1 MAAVDDVSDPM
12 VDDLTANL
20 PDALL
25 LHVLEY
31 LVPSLAD
38 IGRCCRISSR
48 FATIAADDQIWTAI
62 CTQCFGLTSVEA
74 PDGTAA
80 AADTPSAAVGPVTYQ
95 ASVAVLHEA
104 LSELRRSLTFELRS
118 SVTHEPVS
126 SLTLAP
132 DERLLLQLIIHPSP
146 SANLLALLPLEAPLL
161 FGVLHVQSAA
171 ASANTRRICGLV
183 TGEPSSHRI
192 NGRCCWAPSPGT
204 PPAGL

>member
-74 PDGTAA
+74 PDGSSRASYMDAA
-80 AADTPSAAVGPVTYQ
+80 RTWLAHRCDQPTNIIF
-95 ASVAVLHEA
+95 
-104 LSELRRSLTFELRS
+104 LR
-118 SVTHEPVS
+118 
-126 SLTLAP
+126 
-132 DERLLLQLIIHPSP
+132 
-146 SANLLALLPLEAPLL
+146 LALGLCSPA
-161 FGVLHVQSAA
+161 LH
-171 ASANTRRICGLV
+171 
-183 TGEPSSHRI
+183 
-192 NGRCCWAPSPGT
+192 
-204 PPAGL
+204 